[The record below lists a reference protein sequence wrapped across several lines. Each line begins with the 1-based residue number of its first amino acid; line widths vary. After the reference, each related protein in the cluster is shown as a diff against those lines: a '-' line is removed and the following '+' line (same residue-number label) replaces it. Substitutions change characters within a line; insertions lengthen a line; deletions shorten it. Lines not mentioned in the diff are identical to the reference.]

1 MYKSYFRLL
10 DREKIIDRCASYNL
24 NRKGAKIGKE
34 TAEAI
39 CNRYELNY
47 DEYFETVEEEKPY
60 AMETIKGYRR
70 ILRTLFNEAVRYE
83 WITKNP
89 VCSTKI
95 GAGSGNASL
104 RPVVEKEV
112 FTFNEAR
119 EFLHG
124 LEEISDLCTRKLSS
138 NSCF

>member
-1 MYKSYFRLL
+1 
-10 DREKIIDRCASYNL
+10 
-24 NRKGAKIGKE
+24 
-34 TAEAI
+34 
-39 CNRYELNY
+39 
-47 DEYFETVEEEKPY
+47 
-60 AMETIKGYRR
+60 METIKGYRR

-112 FTFNEAR
+112 FTLNEAR
-119 EFLHG
+119 EFLHRLEGIPDHMMHQKVILKFMLLTGVRNAEMCG
-124 LEEISDLCTRKLSS
+124 LKWSDIDFEKNEIGAGDTITG
-138 NSCF
+138 CFNKRFEKVYGLVQACR